1 MIEFLKANGILVY
14 VAFLAAVSLVT
25 FVAYAIDKDK
35 ARRGAWRI
43 PEKTLLGLSFF
54 GGAAGGYFAMNTVRH
69 KTKKWY
75 CHAVNVIGLAWQCGL
90 LAFLL
95 MA

>member
-1 MIEFLKANGILVY
+1 MIDFLKEHSLFYLGY
-14 VAFLAAVSLVT
+14 LAAVSVVT
-25 FVAYAIDKDK
+25 FMAYAIDKNK

-69 KTKKWY
+69 KTRKWY
-75 CHAVNVIGLAWQCGL
+75 FHAVNLIGLAWQVGL

>member
-1 MIEFLKANGILVY
+1 MVEFLKTNGILLY
-14 VAFLAAVSLVT
+14 VGYLAVVSLVA

-43 PEKTLLGLSFF
+43 PEKTLLGLSFL

-75 CHAVNVIGLAWQCGL
+75 FHAVNVIGLAWQFGL
-90 LAFLL
+90 LVFLL